1 MSDETQ
7 KPRTRMTSAE
17 AILKRAVKVDV
28 VGLEVWVEGVLVC
41 TAQNETVRDLVA
53 ANYCGMQADRC
64 EE

>member
-1 MSDETQ
+1 
-7 KPRTRMTSAE
+7 MTSAE

-53 ANYCGMQADRC
+53 AHYCGMQADRC